1 MGRTNVL
8 FAGDDMRRQPIH
20 ERLKAEFPYRV
31 AKRRNIATQGP
42 RWCPVWLNRVRRA
55 ANGFGFEFRLV
66 KGAVCFRTKDER
78 DLVAQR
84 ADVLWRNIVA
94 APQEGTAGPLLS

>member
-8 FAGDDMRRQPIH
+8 FADDDIRRQPIQ

-31 AKRRNIATQGP
+31 AKRRNLAGHGP
-42 RWCPVWLNRVRRA
+42 RWCPLWLNRVRRA

-84 ADVLWRNIVA
+84 ADVLWRNA
-94 APQEGTAGPLLS
+94 LDAPREVTPRPLHS

>member
-8 FAGDDMRRQPIH
+8 FAGDDIRRQPIH

-31 AKRRNIATQGP
+31 AKRRNITTQGP

-66 KGAVCFRTKDER
+66 KGAVCFRTKEER

-94 APQEGTAGPLLS
+94 VPREGTAGPLHS